1 MQVAAVP
8 GVTRCED
15 EEVERVLF
23 AGLGGSGKSTLARE
37 VAERLNLPLTVLD
50 DLYYGPGLSLRE
62 DFVDAIDAVTGG
74 SRWVIDSQGA
84 PLSSP
89 APPIH
94 RELMW
99 DRADTVIWLDYP
111 KRVVLARGFNR
122 HLQRVLTRQR
132 LWHGYVETF
141 RDWFDPGHPLR
152 RAWSGHAVRRLQLTE
167 RTTDPRWQP
176 LTVVRLR
183 HPRDAAAF
191 LAALSQRT

>member
-1 MQVAAVP
+1 M
-8 GVTRCED
+8 
-15 EEVERVLF
+15 ERVLF
-23 AGLGGSGKSTLARE
+23 AGLGGSGKTTLARA
-37 VAERLNLPLTVLD
+37 VAERLDLPLTILD
-50 DLYYGPGLSLRE
+50 DLYYGPGLSLRD
-62 DFVDAIDAVTGG
+62 DFVDAIDAVTSA

-89 APPIH
+89 APPVH

-111 KRVVLARGFNR
+111 KRVVLARGFKR
-122 HLQRVLTRQR
+122 HVMRVLTRQP
-132 LWHGYVETF
+132 LWHGYVERF

-152 RAWSGHAVRRLQLTE
+152 RAWSSHRLRRVQLTE

-183 HPRDAAAF
+183 HPGEAAAF
-191 LAALSQRT
+191 LAALPQPD

>member
-1 MQVAAVP
+1 M
-8 GVTRCED
+8 
-15 EEVERVLF
+15 ERVLF
-23 AGLGGSGKSTLARE
+23 AGPGGSGKSTLARE
-37 VAERLNLPLTVLD
+37 VAKRLELPLAVLD
-50 DLYYGPGLSLRE
+50 DLYYGPGLSMRE

-111 KRVVLARGFNR
+111 KRVVLARGFKR
-122 HLQRVLTRQR
+122 HLQRVLTRQQ

-152 RAWSGHAVRRLQLTE
+152 RAWSGHALRQLQLTE

-176 LTVVRLR
+176 LAVVRLR

-191 LAALSQRT
+191 LAALRSPD